1 MTLHRV
7 VSAAIRRTRARAAL
21 VVLSALMLQAAS
33 AAMPAGCSGQT
44 SGSKE
49 HAHVAQVI
57 ESHGVSIGD
66 FQTTR
71 STETETE
78 AGPCCA
84 PLAPPESDD
93 HETESCAMA
102 MHCVVSIAMPAE
114 PSVVVDPVVESGA
127 PSEPCTRPDAVVLPH
142 PGPPPR
148 A

>member
-1 MTLHRV
+1 MTLHKV
-7 VSAAIRRTRARAAL
+7 VSTAIRSNRSRAAL

-33 AAMPAGCSGQT
+33 AALPAGCSGPA

-49 HAHVAQVI
+49 HAHVAQVS
-57 ESHGVSIGD
+57 EPHGPSIID
-66 FQTTR
+66 FQT
-71 STETETE
+71 SQSTETE
-78 AGPCCA
+78 AGPCCG

-102 MHCVVSIAMPAE
+102 MHCVVSVALPAE
-114 PSVVVDPVVESGA
+114 PSGAVDPVAESGA
-127 PSEPCTRPDAVVLPH
+127 PSEPCTRPDALVLPH